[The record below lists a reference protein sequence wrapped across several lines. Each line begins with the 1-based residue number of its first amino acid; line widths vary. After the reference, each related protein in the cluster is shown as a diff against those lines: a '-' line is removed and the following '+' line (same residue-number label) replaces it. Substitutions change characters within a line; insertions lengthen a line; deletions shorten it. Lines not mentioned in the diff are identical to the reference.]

1 MRPLYIE
8 GSVGCR
14 VVFDDPA
21 LRVVVTDKA
30 DQLFPLSRVSR
41 VVCSGVVD
49 WSMSALLAC
58 ADAGVNVLF
67 LAKNGELRGRWLG
80 QSQQRQLLAQ
90 RLVDLLARPDGLG
103 RYENWYLAVE
113 KLAARSFAR
122 RLGLLNWREIS
133 VVDLRRYLQQL
144 LSEQQRYCANAMQTV
159 LLSEVLIWLAD
170 ADLASDDE
178 NLLSDGLDL
187 ADDFSR
193 LLLWDFYGFLL
204 ANSLSEADL
213 QATAGLFEQQADRF
227 YLLFRS
233 TVNKLHQFLLG
244 IN

>member
-1 MRPLYIE
+1 
-8 GSVGCR
+8 
-14 VVFDDPA
+14 
-21 LRVVVTDKA
+21 
-30 DQLFPLSRVSR
+30 
-41 VVCSGVVD
+41 
-49 WSMSALLAC
+49 MSALLAC

-122 RLGLLNWREIS
+122 RLGLANWREIS

>member
-1 MRPLYIE
+1 
-8 GSVGCR
+8 
-14 VVFDDPA
+14 
-21 LRVVVTDKA
+21 
-30 DQLFPLSRVSR
+30 
-41 VVCSGVVD
+41 
-49 WSMSALLAC
+49 MSALLAC

-122 RLGLLNWREIS
+122 RLGLANWREIS

-159 LLSEVLIWLAD
+159 LLSELLIWLAD

>member
-1 MRPLYIE
+1 LARDF
-8 GSVGCR
+8 GSGFATLFTTIVKR
-14 VVFDDPA
+14 TAA
-21 LRVVVTDKA
+21 LLCECDA
-30 DQLFPLSRVSR
+30 D
-41 VVCSGVVD
+41 GVV
-49 WSMSALLAC
+49 
-58 ADAGVNVLF
+58 
-67 LAKNGELRGRWLG
+67 ER
-80 QSQQRQLLAQ
+80 
-90 RLVDLLARPDGLG
+90 
-103 RYENWYLAVE
+103 
-113 KLAARSFAR
+113 
-122 RLGLLNWREIS
+122 
-133 VVDLRRYLQQL
+133 
-144 LSEQQRYCANAMQTV
+144 
-159 LLSEVLIWLAD
+159 D

>member
-1 MRPLYIE
+1 M
-8 GSVGCR
+8 
-14 VVFDDPA
+14 
-21 LRVVVTDKA
+21 
-30 DQLFPLSRVSR
+30 
-41 VVCSGVVD
+41 VCSGVVD

-122 RLGLLNWREIS
+122 RLGLANWREIS

>member
-1 MRPLYIE
+1 
-8 GSVGCR
+8 

-122 RLGLLNWREIS
+122 RLGLANWREIS

>member
-1 MRPLYIE
+1 LHFSFRNIPLHFRSFRNYHPK
-8 GSVGCR
+8 
-14 VVFDDPA
+14 PA
-21 LRVVVTDKA
+21 LNITS
-30 DQLFPLSRVSR
+30 LFTLSRVSR

-122 RLGLLNWREIS
+122 RLGLANWREIS

>member
-1 MRPLYIE
+1 
-8 GSVGCR
+8 
-14 VVFDDPA
+14 
-21 LRVVVTDKA
+21 
-30 DQLFPLSRVSR
+30 
-41 VVCSGVVD
+41 
-49 WSMSALLAC
+49 MSALLAC

-90 RLVDLLARPDGLG
+90 RLVDLLARPDGLS

-122 RLGLLNWREIS
+122 RLGLANWREIS
-133 VVDLRRYLQQL
+133 VVDLRRSLQQL

-204 ANSLSEADL
+204 SHPLSQADL

>member
-113 KLAARSFAR
+113 
-122 RLGLLNWREIS
+122 
-133 VVDLRRYLQQL
+133 
-144 LSEQQRYCANAMQTV
+144 
-159 LLSEVLIWLAD
+159 
-170 ADLASDDE
+170 
-178 NLLSDGLDL
+178 
-187 ADDFSR
+187 
-193 LLLWDFYGFLL
+193 
-204 ANSLSEADL
+204 
-213 QATAGLFEQQADRF
+213 
-227 YLLFRS
+227 
-233 TVNKLHQFLLG
+233 
-244 IN
+244 

>member
-8 GSVGCR
+8 GGLGCR
-14 VVFDDPA
+14 VVFDEPA
-21 LRVVVTDKA
+21 LRIVVVNKA
-30 DQLFPLSRVSR
+30 DQLFPLSRISR
-41 VVCSGVVD
+41 VVCSGVVE

-58 ADAGVNVLF
+58 ADSGINVLF
-67 LAKNGELRGRWLG
+67 LAKNGEVRGRWLG

-90 RLVDLLARPDGLG
+90 RLIDLLARPDGLG

-122 RLGLLNWREIS
+122 RIGLENWREIP
-133 VVDLRRYLQQL
+133 VVDLRRYLQQFM
-144 LSEQQRYCANAMQTV
+144 SEQQRYCANSMHTV
-159 LLSEVLIWLAD
+159 LLSELLIWLAD
-170 ADLASDDE
+170 VELASDDE

-187 ADDFSR
+187 ANDFSR

-204 ANSLSEADL
+204 SNSLSEADL
-213 QATAGLFEQQADRF
+213 KATAGLFEQQVDRF

-233 TVNKLHQFLLG
+233 TVNKLHLFLLG
-244 IN
+244 IS

>member
-14 VVFDDPA
+14 VVFDEPA
-21 LRVVVTDKA
+21 LRVVVMDKA

-67 LAKNGELRGRWLG
+67 LAKNGEVRGRWLG
-80 QSQQRQLLAQ
+80 QGNQRQLLAQ
-90 RLVDLLARPDGLG
+90 RLVDLLARPDGLS

-122 RLGLLNWREIS
+122 RLGLANWREIS
-133 VVDLRRYLQQL
+133 VVDLRRSLQQL

-204 ANSLSEADL
+204 SNRLSQADL
-213 QATAGLFEQQADRF
+213 LATAGLFEQQADRF

>member
-1 MRPLYIE
+1 
-8 GSVGCR
+8 
-14 VVFDDPA
+14 
-21 LRVVVTDKA
+21 VVTDKA

-122 RLGLLNWREIS
+122 RLGLANWREIS

-159 LLSEVLIWLAD
+159 LLSELLIWLAD